1 MSSIRSGSRRLC
13 VGSRLTVVGCVLML
27 MLTSCHRGEDLSP
40 LVARVY
46 NHELRKA
53 DLKGLVGEGVSAEDS
68 AAIID
73 NYVDQWIRQTVML
86 SKAEKNVS
94 DDFSRQLGEY
104 RNSLLIYAYE
114 QQIVN
119 QLLDTHVR
127 GYQIIE
133 YYNSHRDQFQLKNSI
148 VKVAYVA
155 APKRSALDAKLRSI
169 VTKHNFIDDDV
180 MDLEEIASRHGFNGY
195 YDVNS
200 WIPFYTLQASVP
212 ITTYNENLFLK
223 QNRSI
228 VISDDTLTYY
238 VRILDYKMSDEVSP
252 LELQRDN
259 IEAIILNHRKIEILS
274 KLQADLLAEAEKSG
288 QVKRNK

>member
-1 MSSIRSGSRRLC
+1 MSSIRLGTKWL
-13 VGSRLTVVGCVLML
+13 VGGVMRAAACCLLML
-27 MLTSCHRGEDLSP
+27 VATACHRGEELSP

-46 NHELRKA
+46 DHELRKA
-53 DLKGLVGEGVSAEDS
+53 DLKGLVGEGVSVEDS
-68 AAIID
+68 IAIVD
-73 NYVDQWIRQTVML
+73 NYVDQWVRQTVML

-104 RNSLLIYAYE
+104 RNSLLVYAYE

-127 GYQIIE
+127 EYQIIE
-133 YYNSHRDQFQLKNSI
+133 YYNNHRSQFQLKNSI

-155 APKRSALDAKLRSI
+155 APKKSAVDARLRAI
-169 VTKHNFIDDDV
+169 VNKTHFIDDDV
-180 MDLEEIASRHGFNGY
+180 MDLEEIASRHGFDGY

-228 VISDDTLTYY
+228 VISDDSLTYY

-252 LELQRDN
+252 LELQHDN
-259 IEAIILNHRKIEILS
+259 IEAIILNHRKVEILS
-274 KLQADLLAEAEKSG
+274 NLQADLLAEAEKSG
-288 QVKRNK
+288 QIKRNK